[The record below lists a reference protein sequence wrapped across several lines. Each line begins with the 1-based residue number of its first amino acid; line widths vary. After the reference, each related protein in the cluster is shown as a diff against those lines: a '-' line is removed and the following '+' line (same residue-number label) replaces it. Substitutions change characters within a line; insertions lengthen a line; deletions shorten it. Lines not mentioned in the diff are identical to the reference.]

1 MFHRHKPFRFGLLS
15 HNTSPTLSSLVE
27 QAYRAEQVG
36 YSVFLLPDH
45 LEDHFAP
52 ALALAAVAQAT
63 TTIRIGSCVF
73 NNDFRHPVLLAKE
86 VATLDQLSGGRL
98 EFGLGAG
105 WMQSEYERV
114 GLSFDAPSVRIER
127 LAEALQ
133 MIKALLTEETVT
145 FSGNYYVLSGTLG
158 RRPEPVQN
166 PYPPLYLGGSGKKM
180 LQLAAREASCVNI
193 VPRIRKGERSE
204 HMNNLLDM
212 DDSTPQSLSQKLSW
226 IREAAGLRA
235 PSLELSIVL
244 MEVEMTDEREQGL
257 HRLAAQYGVDTQA
270 IEDSPFFLVGT
281 PEQVSE
287 KVWHIREQFGISHI
301 VVWEEHCASLAPVV
315 ARLTGQ

>member
-1 MFHRHKPFRFGLLS
+1 
-15 HNTSPTLSSLVE
+15 
-27 QAYRAEQVG
+27 
-36 YSVFLLPDH
+36 
-45 LEDHFAP
+45 
-52 ALALAAVAQAT
+52 
-63 TTIRIGSCVF
+63 
-73 NNDFRHPVLLAKE
+73 
-86 VATLDQLSGGRL
+86 
-98 EFGLGAG
+98 
-105 WMQSEYERV
+105 
-114 GLSFDAPSVRIER
+114 
-127 LAEALQ
+127 
-133 MIKALLTEETVT
+133 
-145 FSGNYYVLSGTLG
+145 
-158 RRPEPVQN
+158 
-166 PYPPLYLGGSGKKM
+166 
-180 LQLAAREASCVNI
+180 
-193 VPRIRKGERSE
+193 
-204 HMNNLLDM
+204 MNNLLDM